1 MANKSVFEKIITPA
15 VSLVC
20 TAAICI
26 TGAACVSKVVNKDK
40 KDDGVS
46 ISAQSEDAYLTEAEA
61 ASYLG
66 IDEARLSIMRKNLK
80 YLEGTYIEYSFKGD
94 DGEMT
99 DVVMYQKA
107 KLDSVMVEL
116 MKDKNT
122 INFKYIEEALAKAEE
137 NAAKKASK

>member
-1 MANKSVFEKIITPA
+1 MANKSVLEKIITPA

-40 KDDGVS
+40 KDGNVS
-46 ISAQSEDAYLTEAEA
+46 ISAQSEDAYMTEAEA
-61 ASYLG
+61 AAYLG
-66 IDEARLSIMRKNLK
+66 IDEARMMIMRKNLK
-80 YLEGTYIEYSFKGD
+80 YLEGTYIDYSFR
-94 DGEMT
+94 DGKDGMT
-99 DVVMYQKA
+99 EVVMYQKA
-107 KLDSVMVEL
+107 KLDSVMAEL

-122 INFKYIEEALAKAEE
+122 INFKYIEEALEKAEE